1 MSASLD
7 SAVPQILCMK
17 VDPQGAQQYRVRN
30 GERIKYP
37 SSYPRPSSVT
47 RPSIW
52 LSSRRLNGV
61 NDVWNDIQINVL
73 DLQPTVQ
80 LNDGVFET
88 LVSNSAIAGLQTAPS
103 TPELSASDEKVAVV
117 AKIAP
122 SNFKIGQIE
131 RETRGYQMLQQRGAS
146 HLGPRFLGHVHEGGC
161 MMGFLL
167 EKLEGRSHTSPEE
180 FSRCEAVLG
189 RLHELG
195 LSHRDIR
202 RDIFLC

>member
-1 MSASLD
+1 
-7 SAVPQILCMK
+7 
-17 VDPQGAQQYRVRN
+17 
-30 GERIKYP
+30 
-37 SSYPRPSSVT
+37 
-47 RPSIW
+47 
-52 LSSRRLNGV
+52 SSRRLNGV

-88 LVSNSAIAGLQTAPS
+88 L
-103 TPELSASDEKVAVV
+103 VAVV